1 MRSWLWRRC
10 PVDKY
15 LPRVLRID
23 LTKKRFW
30 VEERPDLFEKGLGGA
45 GVAIELLHE
54 LCPKGADPLGPENPI
69 ILAVGPLNP
78 LFPLASKAVAMFKSP
93 HTGNLGES
101 HCGGRVALA
110 LRLAGFGAL
119 VIQGRSEVP
128 VYLAIHRGRVQFRD
142 ARALWG
148 VSSSLTVGR
157 VLREIESGSGARTIL
172 RIGRAGER
180 LVTYAN
186 VIAETYRHF
195 GRLGLGAVFGSKN
208 LKALVIS
215 ATHTIPIFDP
225 PRYQRL
231 YRELWERATRS
242 DLMRKYHDLGTAQ
255 NIRPL
260 NQIGALPVR
269 NLSSTRYPEEPAFT
283 GERLAAEFLGRRL
296 ACSAC
301 PVACIHLAILR
312 EPHPVEP
319 YFYKTTFVSYDHEPL
334 YALGSMLGVERAED
348 VLKLID
354 AVEVFGMDA
363 MTTGV
368 VLAWATE
375 AFERGLIS
383 TKETDGLKPSWGD
396 AAVYVEMIKRI
407 ANREGDFY
415 TLLGQGVRAASA
427 RYGGEEFALH
437 FGGNEMPGYH
447 TGPGALLTY
456 LSGSRHSHLDS
467 AGYALDQELWQ
478 RGKKPSPE
486 ELAFQLFRE
495 EARRQVLAA
504 LVVCFF
510 ARGLYDWDTISAAL
524 AAFGIERT
532 PKELEE
538 LGVQILRRKYAF
550 KVREGFDLT
559 TLTIPK
565 RAIETPTPLGQVE
578 EEFLRRALGKM
589 KRLLEGEDGMA

>member
-1 MRSWLWRRC
+1 M
-10 PVDKY
+10 DKA
-15 LPRVLRID
+15 LTRVLRID
-23 LTKKRFW
+23 LTKKRTW
-30 VEERPDLFEKGLGGA
+30 VEERPNLFEKGLGGA
-45 GVAIELLHE
+45 GVAIELLYE
-54 LCPKGADPLGPENPI
+54 LCPKDADPLGPENPI

-119 VIQGRSEVP
+119 AIQGKSDVP
-128 VYLAIHRGRVQFRD
+128 VYLTVHRGRVQFRD

-148 VSSSLTVGR
+148 LSSSLTAGR
-157 VLREIESGSGARTIL
+157 VLREIEPGSGARTIL

-215 ATHTIPIFDP
+215 GTGTIPIPDP
-225 PRYQRL
+225 PRYQKL

-242 DLMRKYHDLGTAQ
+242 DHMRKYHDLGTAQ

-269 NLSSTRYPEEPAFT
+269 NLSATRYNEEPAFS
-283 GERLAAEFLGRRL
+283 GERLAEGFLGRRL

-334 YALGSMLGVERAED
+334 YALGSMLGMESPEG

-354 AVEVFGMDA
+354 SAEVWGLDA
-363 MTTGV
+363 ITTGV

-375 AFERGLIS
+375 AFARGLI
-383 TKETDGLKPSWGD
+383 TEQDTVGVKPSWGD
-396 AAVYVEMIKRI
+396 TQAYLEMIRRI
-407 ANREGDFY
+407 ADRKGELY
-415 TLLGQGVRAASA
+415 WTLGQGVRAASEK
-427 RYGGEEFALH
+427 YGGQEFALH

-467 AGYALDQELWQ
+467 AGYALDQDCLRAGQ
-478 RGKKPSPE
+478 NPPPE
-486 ELAFQLFRE
+486 ELACRLFAE
-495 EARRQVLAA
+495 EARRQVLSSA
-504 LVVCFF
+504 VICFF
-510 ARGLYDWDTISAAL
+510 GRNLYDWETIQTAL
-524 AAFGIERT
+524 GVLGIE
-532 PKELEE
+532 KSKEE
-538 LGVQILRRKYAF
+538 LMALGAAILRQKYAF
-550 KVREGFDLT
+550 KVREGFSLEKLT
-559 TLTIPK
+559 VPM
-565 RAIETPTPLGQVE
+565 RAVETPTPLGVISE
-578 EEFLRRALGKM
+578 DYLRKALAEM
-589 KRLLEGEDGMA
+589 EQLLRGDDGLAGDA

>member
-1 MRSWLWRRC
+1 M
-10 PVDKY
+10 DKQ
-15 LPRVLRID
+15 LTRVLRID

-30 VEERPDLFEKGLGGA
+30 VEECGELFAEGLGGA
-45 GVAIELLHE
+45 GVAIALLHE
-54 LCPKGADPLGPENPI
+54 LCPKDADPLGPENPI
-69 ILAVGPLNP
+69 VLAVGPLNP

-101 HCGGRVALA
+101 HCGGRAALA

-148 VSSSLTVGR
+148 LSSSLTVGR
-157 VLREIESGSGARTIL
+157 VLRELEPGSGARTIL

-180 LVTYAN
+180 LVTYAT

-215 ATHTIPIFDP
+215 GTSTIPIPDP
-225 PRYQRL
+225 PRYQKV
-231 YRELWERATRS
+231 YRELWEKATRS
-242 DLMRKYHDLGTAQ
+242 DFMRKYHDLGTAQ

-260 NQIGALPVR
+260 SQIGALPVR
-269 NLSSTRYPEEPAFT
+269 NLLDTRYSPEPAYT
-283 GERLAAEFLGRRL
+283 GERLAEEFLGRRL

-301 PVACIHLAILR
+301 PVACIHLAVLR

-334 YALGSMLGVERAED
+334 YALGSMLGMERAED

-354 AVEVFGMDA
+354 AVEVWGMDA
-363 MTTGV
+363 ITTGV

-375 AFERGLIS
+375 AFVRGLI
-383 TKETDGLKPSWGD
+383 TERETQGLKPKWGEV
-396 AAVYVEMIKRI
+396 AVYLEMIRRI
-407 ANREGDFY
+407 AQRDGEFY
-415 TLLGQGVRAASA
+415 SVLGKGVRAAA
-427 RYGGEEFALH
+427 DRYGGEEFALH

-467 AGYALDQELWQ
+467 AGYALDQECLA
-478 RGKKPSPE
+478 RGERLTPE
-486 ELAFQLFRE
+486 ELARKLFQE
-495 EARRQVLAA
+495 EARRQILSS

-510 ARGLYDWDTISAAL
+510 ARGIYDLGTISAAL
-524 AAFGIERT
+524 ATLGIERS
-532 PKELEE
+532 PEELER
-538 LGVQILRRKYAF
+538 LGIHILRRKYAF
-550 KVREGFDLT
+550 KRREGFDLAE
-559 TLTIPK
+559 LSIPK
-565 RAIETPTPLGQVE
+565 RVLQTPTPSGRVE
-578 EEFLRRALGKM
+578 EDFLRRALGEMAK
-589 KRLLEGEDGMA
+589 LLEGDDGMA

>member
-1 MRSWLWRRC
+1 M
-10 PVDKY
+10 DKY
-15 LPRVLRID
+15 LSRVLRID

-30 VEERPDLFEKGLGGA
+30 VEERPDLFAKGLGGA

-101 HCGGRVALA
+101 HCGGRAALA

-128 VYLAIHRGRVQFRD
+128 VYLAIHRGRVSFRD

-148 VSSSLTVGR
+148 LSSSLTVGR
-157 VLREIESGSGARTIL
+157 VLREIEPGAGARTIL

-195 GRLGLGAVFGSKN
+195 GRLGLGAVFGSKK

-215 ATHTIPIFDP
+215 GTVTIPIPDP
-225 PRYQRL
+225 PRYQKV
-231 YRELWERATRS
+231 YRELWERATHS

-269 NLSSTRYPEEPAFT
+269 NLLATSFPAEPSFT
-283 GERLAAEFLGRRL
+283 GEKLAQEFLGRRL

-312 EPHPVEP
+312 EPHPSEP

-334 YALGSMLGVERAED
+334 YALGSMLGMERAED

-375 AFERGLIS
+375 AFARGLFGEQ
-383 TKETDGLKPSWGD
+383 ETGGLRPSWGN
-396 AAVYVEMIKRI
+396 AAVYLEMIRRI
-407 ANREGDFY
+407 AQREGEFY
-415 TLLGQGVRAASA
+415 FVLGQGVRAASA

-467 AGYALDQELWQ
+467 AGYALDQENLQ
-478 RGKKPSPE
+478 RGEKTSPE
-486 ELAFQLFRE
+486 ELAKKLVWE
-495 EARRQVLAA
+495 EARRQILSS

-510 ARGLYDWDTISAAL
+510 ARGLYDLETISRAL
-524 AAFGIERT
+524 ATLGVERT
-532 PKELEE
+532 PEELEA
-538 LGVQILRRKYAF
+538 LGLQILRRKYAF
-550 KVREGFDLT
+550 KVREGFELEG
-559 TLTIPK
+559 LPIPK
-565 RAIETPTPLGQVE
+565 RVVEAPTPSGRVE
-578 EEFLRRALGKM
+578 EGFLRRALREM
-589 KRLLEGEDGMA
+589 TRILEGKDGMA

>member
-1 MRSWLWRRC
+1 MDRL
-10 PVDKY
+10 
-15 LPRVLRID
+15 LARVLRVD
-23 LTKKRFW
+23 LTRKRSW

-54 LCPKGADPLGPENPI
+54 LCPKDADPLGPENPI
-69 ILAVGPLNP
+69 VLAVGPLNP

-128 VYLAIHRGRVQFRD
+128 VYLAIHRGRVNFRD

-148 VSSSLTVGR
+148 LSSSLTVGR
-157 VLREIESGSGARTIL
+157 VLREVEPGAGARTIL

-180 LVTYAN
+180 LVTYAT
-186 VIAETYRHF
+186 VVAETYRHF

-215 ATHTIPIFDP
+215 GMGTVPIPDP
-225 PRYQRL
+225 PRYQKL

-242 DLMRKYHDLGTAQ
+242 ELMRKYHDLGTAQ

-260 NQIGALPVR
+260 HQIGALPVR
-269 NLSSTRYPEEPAFT
+269 NLLATRYPAEPRFT
-283 GERLAAEFLGRRL
+283 GERLAEEFLGRRL

-312 EPHPVEP
+312 EPHPQEP

-334 YALGSMLGVERAED
+334 YALGSLLGMERAED

-363 MTTGV
+363 ITTGV

-375 AFERGLIS
+375 AFLRGLV
-383 TKETDGLKPSWGD
+383 TERETGGLRPEWGR
-396 AAVYVEMIKRI
+396 AEVYLEMIRRI
-407 ANREGDFY
+407 AQREGEFY
-415 TLLGQGVRAASA
+415 AVLGRGVRAAA
-427 RYGGEEFALH
+427 ERYGGEEFALH

-467 AGYALDQELWQ
+467 AGYALDQEALA
-478 RGKKPSPE
+478 RGEKLTPA
-486 ELAFQLFRE
+486 ELARRLFRE
-495 EARRQVLAA
+495 EVRRQVLSS

-510 ARGLYDWDTISAAL
+510 ARGIYDLPTCSAAL
-524 AAFGIERT
+524 STLGVPRSPE
-532 PKELEE
+532 ELEA
-538 LGVQILRRKYAF
+538 LGVRILRRKYAF
-550 KVREGFDLT
+550 KTREGFRLEE
-559 TLTIPK
+559 LPIPK
-565 RAIETPTPLGQVE
+565 RALEAPTPAGSVE
-578 EEFLRRALGKM
+578 EGFLREALAELR
-589 KRLLEGEDGMA
+589 RLLEGEDGLA

>member
-1 MRSWLWRRC
+1 M
-10 PVDKY
+10 DKA
-15 LPRVLRID
+15 LTRILRID

-30 VEERPDLFEKGLGGA
+30 VEEHPELFNKGLGGT

-54 LCPKGADPLGPENPI
+54 LCPKDADPLGPENPI

-110 LRLAGFGAL
+110 LRLAGFGAV
-119 VIQGRSEVP
+119 VIQGKSEVP
-128 VYLAIHRGRVQFRD
+128 VYLAIHRGRVNFRD

-148 VSSSLTVGR
+148 LSSSLTVGR
-157 VLREIESGSGARTIL
+157 VLREIEPGSGARTIL

-180 LVTYAN
+180 LVTYAT

-215 ATHTIPIFDP
+215 GTSTIPIPDP
-225 PRYQRL
+225 PRYQKI
-231 YRELWERATRS
+231 YRELWEKATRS

-260 NQIGALPVR
+260 NQIWALPVR
-269 NLSSTRYPEEPAFT
+269 NLLDSRYPLEPTFS
-283 GERLAAEFLGRRL
+283 GERLAEEFLGRRL

-301 PVACIHLAILR
+301 PVACIHLAVLR

-334 YALGSMLGVERAED
+334 YALGSMLGMERAED

-354 AVEVFGMDA
+354 AVEVWGMDA
-363 MTTGV
+363 ITTGV

-375 AFERGLIS
+375 AFARGII
-383 TKETDGLKPSWGD
+383 TAEETNGLKPNWGEVD
-396 AAVYVEMIKRI
+396 VYLEMIRRI
-407 ANREGDFY
+407 AQRDGEFY
-415 TLLGQGVRAASA
+415 SILGKGVRAASS
-427 RYGGEEFALH
+427 RYGGEDFALA

-467 AGYALDQELWQ
+467 AGYALDQECLQ
-478 RGKKPSPE
+478 RGEHLSPE
-486 ELAFQLFRE
+486 ELARKLFQE
-495 EARRQVLAA
+495 EARRQVLSS

-510 ARGLYDWDTISAAL
+510 ARGIYDFPTISAAL
-524 AAFGIERT
+524 ATLGIERS
-532 PKELEE
+532 PAELEK
-538 LGVQILRRKYAF
+538 LGANILRRKYAF
-550 KVREGFDLT
+550 KKREGFDLQG
-559 TLTIPK
+559 LPIPK
-565 RAIETPTPLGQVE
+565 RALETPTPSGQVSE
-578 EEFLRRALGKM
+578 AFLRRALAEMEK
-589 KRLLEGEDGMA
+589 LLEGDDGMA

>member
-1 MRSWLWRRC
+1 M
-10 PVDKY
+10 DKY
-15 LPRVLRID
+15 LPRVLRVD

-30 VEERPDLFEKGLGGA
+30 VEERPDLFERGLGGA

-101 HCGGRVALA
+101 HCGGRAALA

-148 VSSSLTVGR
+148 LSSSLTVGR
-157 VLREIESGSGARTIL
+157 VLRENEPGAGARTIL

-208 LKALVIS
+208 LKAVVIS
-215 ATHTIPIFDP
+215 GTVTVPIPDP
-225 PRYQRL
+225 PRYQKL

-260 NQIGALPVR
+260 HEIGALPVR
-269 NLSSTRYPEEPAFT
+269 NLLATGFPGEPSFT
-283 GERLAAEFLGRRL
+283 GEKLAQEFLGRRL

-312 EPHPVEP
+312 EPHPAEP

-334 YALGSMLGVERAED
+334 YALGSMLGMERAED

-354 AVEVFGMDA
+354 AVEVFGLDA
-363 MTTGV
+363 LTTGV

-375 AFERGLIS
+375 AFERGLFGEG
-383 TKETDGLKPSWGD
+383 ETGGLRPSWGN
-396 AAVYVEMIKRI
+396 AAVYLEMIRRI
-407 ANREGDFY
+407 AQREGEFY
-415 TLLGQGVRAASA
+415 YVLGQGVRAASA

-447 TGPGALLTY
+447 TGPGALLTH

-467 AGYALDQELWQ
+467 AGYLLDQENLQ
-478 RGKKPSPE
+478 RGRKPSPE
-486 ELAFQLFRE
+486 ELARELFQE
-495 EARRQVLAA
+495 EARRQILSS

-510 ARGLYDWDTISAAL
+510 ARGLYDFGTISGAL
-524 AAFGIERT
+524 AALGIERT
-532 PKELEE
+532 PEELEN
-538 LGVQILRRKYAF
+538 LGIQILRRKYAF
-550 KVREGFDLT
+550 KVREGFELEG
-559 TLTIPK
+559 LPIPQ
-565 RAIETPTPLGQVE
+565 RAVEAPTPSGRVE
-578 EEFLRRALGKM
+578 EEFLRRALREM
-589 KRLLEGEDGMA
+589 ARLLEGEDGMA

>member
-1 MRSWLWRRC
+1 M
-10 PVDKY
+10 DKG
-15 LPRVLRID
+15 LTRVLRID
-23 LTKKRFW
+23 LTKKRSW
-30 VEERPDLFEKGLGGA
+30 VEERPDLFEKALGGA

-54 LCPKGADPLGPENPI
+54 LCPKGADPLSPENPI

-101 HCGGRVALA
+101 HCGGRAALA

-128 VYLAIHRGRVQFRD
+128 VYLTVHRGRVQFRD

-148 VSSSLTVGR
+148 LSSSLTVGR
-157 VLREIESGSGARTIL
+157 VLREIEPGSGARTIL

-180 LVTYAN
+180 LVTYAT

-215 ATHTIPIFDP
+215 GTGTIPIPDP
-225 PRYQRL
+225 PRYQKL
-231 YRELWERATRS
+231 YRDLWERATRS

-260 NQIGALPVR
+260 NHIGALPVR
-269 NLSSTRYPEEPAFT
+269 NLLATAYDQEPAFS
-283 GERLAAEFLGRRL
+283 GERLAEGFLGRRL

-312 EPHPVEP
+312 EPHPHEP

-334 YALGSMLGVERAED
+334 YALGSMLGMKRAED

-354 AVEVFGMDA
+354 AVEVWGMDA
-363 MTTGV
+363 ITTGV

-375 AFERGLIS
+375 AFSRGLIS
-383 TKETDGLKPSWGD
+383 ERETGGLRPAWGQPEP
-396 AAVYVEMIKRI
+396 YLEMIRRI
-407 ANREGDFY
+407 ANREGEFY
-415 TLLGQGVRAASA
+415 TALGQGVRVASA

-456 LSGSRHSHLDS
+456 LSGARHSHLDS
-467 AGYALDQELWQ
+467 AGYAVDQECLQ
-478 RGKKPSPE
+478 RGASLSPE
-486 ELAFQLFRE
+486 ELAQRLFAE
-495 EARRQVLAA
+495 EARRQVLSS

-510 ARGLYDWDTISAAL
+510 ARGIYDSETIRAAL
-524 AAFGIERT
+524 ATLGVERST
-532 PKELEE
+532 QDLQT
-538 LGVQILRRKYAF
+538 LGVQILRRKHAF
-550 KVREGFDLT
+550 KQREGFELA
-559 TLTIPK
+559 TLPIPK
-565 RAIETPTPLGQVE
+565 RALQTPTPRGTVE
-578 EEFLRRALGKM
+578 EAFLRRALGEM
-589 KRLLEGEDGMA
+589 QRLLEGEHGMA

>member
-1 MRSWLWRRC
+1 M
-10 PVDKY
+10 DKF
-15 LPRVLRID
+15 LPRILRVD
-23 LTKKRFW
+23 LTRKKSW
-30 VEERPDLFEKGLGGA
+30 VEERPDLFKRRLGGT

-54 LCPKGADPLGPENPI
+54 LCPKDADPLGPGNPI

-78 LFPLASKAVAMFKSP
+78 LFPLASKAVAMFNSP

-110 LRLAGFGAL
+110 LRLAGFGAV

-128 VYLAIHRGRVQFRD
+128 VYLALHHGRIQFRD

-148 VSSSLTVGR
+148 LSSSLTVGR
-157 VLREIESGSGARTIL
+157 VLREIEPGAGARTIL
-172 RIGRAGER
+172 RIGRAGEN
-180 LVTYAN
+180 LVTYAT

-215 ATHTIPIFDP
+215 GTGIIPSP
-225 PRYQRL
+225 NPAAYQKL
-231 YRELWERATRS
+231 YRDLWEKATRAEV
-242 DLMRKYHDLGTAQ
+242 MKKYHDLGTAQ

-260 NQIGALPVR
+260 NAIGALPVR
-269 NLSSTRYPEEPAFT
+269 NLSATRYPGEPPFS
-283 GERLAAEFLGRRL
+283 GESLAERFLGRRL

-312 EPHPVEP
+312 EPHPLEP

-334 YALGSMLGVERAED
+334 YALGTMLGVETAEG

-354 AVEVFGMDA
+354 AVEVCGMDA
-363 MTTGV
+363 ISTGV

-375 AFERGLIS
+375 AFSQGLIGEG
-383 TKETDGLKPSWGD
+383 ETEGLMPTWGD
-396 AAVYVEMIKRI
+396 VPVYLEMIRRI
-407 ANREGDFY
+407 AARRGPFY
-415 TLLGQGVRAASA
+415 RILGEGVRPAAQH
-427 RYGGEEFALH
+427 YGGEEFALH

-467 AGYALDQELWQ
+467 AGYALDQELLQ
-478 RGKKPSPE
+478 HGKSPSPGD
-486 ELAFQLFRE
+486 LARRLFAE
-495 EARRQVLAA
+495 EARRQVLSS

-510 ARGLYDWDTISAAL
+510 ARGLYDAETISAAL
-524 AAFGIERT
+524 KVLEMEFSPA
-532 PKELEE
+532 ELDD
-538 LGVQILRRKYAF
+538 LGMEILRRKYAF
-550 KVREGFDLT
+550 KVREGFSLES
-559 TLTIPK
+559 LRVPK
-565 RAIETPTPLGQVE
+565 RAVETTTPSGPVSE
-578 EEFLRRALGKM
+578 RFLRETLAAMEK
-589 KRLLEGEDGMA
+589 LLRGEDWVEGTSQAGVF

>member
-1 MRSWLWRRC
+1 M
-10 PVDKY
+10 DKF
-15 LPRVLRID
+15 LARVLRID
-23 LTKKRFW
+23 LTRKRFW
-30 VEERPDLFEKGLGGA
+30 VEECPELFEKGLGGT
-45 GVAIELLHE
+45 GVAVELLHE
-54 LCPKGADPLGPENPI
+54 LCPKNADPFGPENPI
-69 ILAVGPLNP
+69 IIAVGPLNP

-110 LRLAGFGAL
+110 LRLAGFGAI

-128 VYLAIHRGRVQFRD
+128 VYLAIHHSRVQFRD

-148 VSSSLTVGR
+148 LSSSLTAGR
-157 VLREIESGSGARTIL
+157 VLREIEPGSGARTIL

-180 LVTYAN
+180 LVTYAT

-215 ATHTIPIFDP
+215 GTGTIPIHDP
-225 PRYQRL
+225 PRYQKV
-231 YRELWERATRS
+231 YRELWEKATRS

-269 NLSSTRYPEEPAFT
+269 NLLNTKYPEEPAFT
-283 GERLAAEFLGRRL
+283 GERLAEKFLGRRL
-296 ACSAC
+296 ACSGC

-334 YALGSMLGVERAED
+334 YALGSMLGMEHAEH

-354 AVEVFGMDA
+354 AVEVLGMDA
-363 MTTGV
+363 ITTGV

-375 AFERGLIS
+375 AFHRGLI
-383 TKETDGLKPSWGD
+383 TEKETGGVAPDWGKVD
-396 AAVYVEMIKRI
+396 AYLEMIRCI
-407 ANREGDFY
+407 ANRDGEFY
-415 TLLGQGVRAASA
+415 TVLGNGVGAAAA
-427 RYGGEEFALH
+427 RYGGEEFALA

-467 AGYALDQELWQ
+467 AGYALDQECLQ
-478 RGKKPSPE
+478 RGENLSPE
-486 ELAFQLFRE
+486 ELARRLLRE
-495 EARRQVLAA
+495 ETRRQILSS
-504 LVVCFF
+504 LVICFF
-510 ARGLYDWDTISAAL
+510 ARGIYDLNTTSTAL
-524 AAFGIERT
+524 ATLGIERS
-532 PKELEE
+532 PEELEK
-538 LGVQILRRKYAF
+538 LGLQILRRKYAF
-550 KVREGFDLT
+550 KKREGFELVGVP
-559 TLTIPK
+559 IPA
-565 RAIETPTPLGQVE
+565 RALQTPTPSGRVD
-578 EEFLRRALGKM
+578 EEFLRRALREMAKI
-589 KRLLEGEDGMA
+589 LEGENGMA